1 MRRIIK
7 TVCATALC
15 VVLFTGCSQPAAQ
28 SVSTETS
35 TAEVEPLK
43 IEFKEAEITKRTDT
57 KSNIPEYTIIS
68 DSNEKYDVVWTSSDE
83 SVAKVEEGMLCTGK
97 EGSAQITATIDDGVS
112 ASITVNVERKTR
124 KASSYTHSSK
134 SVSQEYQNA
143 LTKGLQYANQL
154 HQDNLGLVFK
164 ISEENKQ
171 YFKDMLFFYMVNF
184 TVAHEYGHIAH
195 GHLKDRAS
203 ENSIDERFS
212 VVENISDEEKR
223 TRNWN
228 IQLRESI
235 PVEMRGSRSG

>member
-15 VVLFTGCSQPAAQ
+15 VVLLTGCSQPAAQ

-154 HQDNLGLVFK
+154 HMSKQAIYDQLTSSYGEGFPADAARYAVDNMTGVDWNANALEK
-164 ISEENKQ
+164 AKQ
-171 YFKDMLFFYMVNF
+171 YYYDMEMSKSAVYDQLTSSYGEQF
-184 TVAHEYGHIAH
+184 TASQAQYAID
-195 GHLKDRAS
+195 HLD
-203 ENSIDERFS
+203 
-212 VVENISDEEKR
+212 
-223 TRNWN
+223 
-228 IQLRESI
+228 
-235 PVEMRGSRSG
+235 

>member
-143 LTKGLQYANQL
+143 LT
-154 HQDNLGLVFK
+154 
-164 ISEENKQ
+164 IR
-171 YFKDMLFFYMVNF
+171 ML
-184 TVAHEYGHIAH
+184 
-195 GHLKDRAS
+195 
-203 ENSIDERFS
+203 
-212 VVENISDEEKR
+212 
-223 TRNWN
+223 
-228 IQLRESI
+228 
-235 PVEMRGSRSG
+235 